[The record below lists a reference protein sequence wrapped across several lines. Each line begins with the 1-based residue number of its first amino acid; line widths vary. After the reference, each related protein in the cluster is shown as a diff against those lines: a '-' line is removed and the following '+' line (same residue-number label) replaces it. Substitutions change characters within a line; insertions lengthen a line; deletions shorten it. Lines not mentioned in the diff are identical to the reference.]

1 MDAQD
6 AFDQWHAPI
15 GESETETST
24 LERALLGKVLCN
36 PWLFR
41 ELSAA
46 MRCEDFTKQA
56 HRDVFLAMEAIRD
69 RGAEIGFVTVKATL
83 DAADYLDDVGGAEGL
98 ARLIEGV
105 QMREAVFRHALQ
117 QYAQKRAS
125 LAN

>member
-6 AFDQWHAPI
+6 AYDQWHATI
-15 GESETETST
+15 GELETETNA
-24 LERALLGKVLCN
+24 LERALLGKVMCN

-56 HRDVFLAMEAIRD
+56 HRDVFLAMEAIRS
-69 RGAEIGFVTVKATL
+69 RGQEIGLVTVKATL
-83 DAADYLDDVGGAEGL
+83 DAADYLDDVGGADAL

-105 QMREAVFRHALQ
+105 QMREDVFRHALER
-117 QYAQKRAS
+117 YAQRRTAP
-125 LAN
+125 AN